1 MLMHTLFHPAII
13 IRVPSEDENKIS
25 EVETY
30 KSGTTVNRATSPFMV
45 KMATQVEQ
53 LPNDPAVKSLVKSI
67 VKFND
72 VEYQV
77 PTKVRENDNIGLRQQ
92 LMSKISM
99 SSV

>member
-1 MLMHTLFHPAII
+1 
-13 IRVPSEDENKIS
+13 
-25 EVETY
+25 
-30 KSGTTVNRATSPFMV
+30 MV

-77 PTKVRENDNIGLRQQ
+77 PTKVRENDN
-92 LMSKISM
+92 MC
-99 SSV
+99 